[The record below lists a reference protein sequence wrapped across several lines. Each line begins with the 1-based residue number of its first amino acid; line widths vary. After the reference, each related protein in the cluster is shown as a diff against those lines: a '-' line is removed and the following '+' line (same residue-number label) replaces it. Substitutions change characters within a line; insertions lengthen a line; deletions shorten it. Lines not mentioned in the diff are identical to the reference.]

1 MAPPVRCELVSRGRA
16 VCRILADALHEVIFN
31 RLPCLREEWGQFSGS
46 PLPCP
51 YPCACPLPCLS
62 RHPPRDRSL
71 AGRPSHPHALP
82 GGGRDH
88 STPPTAMAEGVLRPP
103 ARARLIIHHAKPPPA
118 RGTPVHKPSIALS
131 HFSPHVTVR
140 RRWALSHGLD
150 AAALT
155 TFSRAAARSKS
166 VASASWAGRTML
178 RRSRGRAGPQGRLWG
193 SDARSA
199 CRSPGGGC
207 STVPRMV
214 STRLFLRVRACCLVF
229 P

>member
-16 VCRILADALHEVIFN
+16 VCGIYADALHEVIFN
-31 RLPCLREEWGQFSGS
+31 RLPCVNLAWGQFSGP

-51 YPCACPLPCLS
+51 YPFACPLPCLS
-62 RHPPRDRSL
+62 RDPPRDRSL
-71 AGRPSHPHALP
+71 AGRPSHPRALP

-88 STPPTAMAEGVLRPP
+88 STPPTAMAEGVLRPLE
-103 ARARLIIHHAKPPPA
+103 RARLIIHHAKPPPA

-166 VASASWAGRTML
+166 VASASWARRAME
-178 RRSRGRAGPQGRLWG
+178 RSRPGLRAGQEGL
-193 SDARSA
+193 ASA
-199 CRSPGGGC
+199 
-207 STVPRMV
+207 
-214 STRLFLRVRACCLVF
+214 F
-229 P
+229 